1 MWKKIVKTTEVV
13 YFYVAKT
20 AFTMQFHEFFFHT
33 WILNS
38 RSGGTPGRVGK
49 TARGRGTTRG
59 RGGRGAG
66 GRGSGGRGRGRGAKK
81 GAAPKAEDL
90 DAEMD
95 TYMKARS

>member
-1 MWKKIVKTTEVV
+1 
-13 YFYVAKT
+13 
-20 AFTMQFHEFFFHT
+20 MQFHEFFFHT

-66 GRGSGGRGRGRGAKK
+66 GRGRGRGAKK

>member
-1 MWKKIVKTTEVV
+1 MTI
-13 YFYVAKT
+13 
-20 AFTMQFHEFFFHT
+20 FF
-33 WILNS
+33 S
-38 RSGGTPGRVGK
+38 RSGGTPGRIGK

-59 RGGRGAG
+59 GTRGRGGRGA
-66 GRGSGGRGRGRGAKK
+66 GGRGRGRGAKK